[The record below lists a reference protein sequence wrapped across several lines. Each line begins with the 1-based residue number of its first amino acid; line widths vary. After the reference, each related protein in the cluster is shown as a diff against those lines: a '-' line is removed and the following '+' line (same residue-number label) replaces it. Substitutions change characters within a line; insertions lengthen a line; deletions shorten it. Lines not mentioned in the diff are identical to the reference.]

1 MGIIKMNISRRIA
14 ELNRISEK
22 TKKHLAVTPEGN
34 LRVNRTRTRLRFYH
48 LHEDRKQ
55 KQDYLGINDAELIR
69 QLAQKDYWQEVLKR
83 AEEEAAFLGKVGE
96 RYPGPAPEEVYDT
109 LDETRRSLV
118 RPIVE
123 SDEEYVRRWLAVP
136 YEKKPIRDGDRVF
149 HTENGETV
157 RSKSEVIIANTYK
170 AEGIPYRYEFPVL
183 LWDGRKVHPD
193 FTALNVRERKTMIHE
208 HFGMMDDPD
217 YVAYALDKIRS
228 YGESGFFPGTN
239 LILTFETSGRP
250 LDTQELRRVI
260 RHYLT

>member
-1 MGIIKMNISRRIA
+1 MSIIKDIQNRIDELERLSRRIQNA
-14 ELNRISEK
+14 LKRSP
-22 TKKHLAVTPEGN
+22 TGN
-34 LRVNRTRTRLRFYH
+34 LRISRSKGGVYFYK
-48 LHEDRKQ
+48 LSEDRNEKDQ
-55 KQDYLGINDAELIR
+55 YISKKNEELIR
-69 QLAQKDYWQEVLKR
+69 QLAQKDYLQEVLKR

-118 RPIVE
+118 RSIVE
-123 SDEEYVRRWLAVP
+123 SDEEYVLRWLAVL

-149 HTENGETV
+149 HTENGEIV

-183 LWDGRKVHPD
+183 LRDGRKVHPD

-208 HFGMMDDPD
+208 HFGMMDDPN
-217 YVAYALDKIRS
+217 YVVYAMDKIRS

-239 LILTFETSGRP
+239 LILTFETSDRP